1 MTALP
6 ALLIAAQARREAADR
21 ARDAEK
27 TRNDEGKTE

>member
-21 ARDAEK
+21 AREEK
-27 TRNDEGKTE
+27 TRNEGNER